1 MARKG
6 LFYLTYSNFE
16 YIIIYQQQ
24 RITMSEVMKTEK
36 IKKEIPTKEY
46 TASEKAKILDKLITA
61 RVGLLL
67 RHPFFG
73 NLATRMKLID
83 ASDWCPTL
91 ATDGRNFYYNNDF
104 VYKLKPKEAEFGF
117 AHEVLH
123 NVFDHMGRRDHRD
136 PVISNIAADYAA
148 NQILKD
154 EGIGEVPSWIKIYQD
169 NKYRG
174 QSYEQIYEEL
184 ESKATKIDLSTLGE
198 LLDEHLDGE
207 GDDDSKDGDNEGN
220 GKGPPRLTADE
231 KKKIR
236 DEIKEAMVAAAQA
249 AGAGRVPAG
258 VQRLIQTFTE
268 PKMDWRQMLRMNI
281 QSIIKSNFSFSRPNR
296 KSQHCG
302 AVLPGLMNEETIDVA
317 VAIDMSG
324 SISDKMAN
332 DFISEVKGI
341 MDEYVDFKLDLWCFD
356 TEVYGYQQFTSD
368 NADEIMEYKCKG
380 GGGTDFDVNYSF
392 MKDNDINPKRFIMFT
407 DGYPCGSWGDEDY
420 CESLFIVHGNDKII
434 SPFGQT
440 AHYK

>member
-1 MARKG
+1 
-6 LFYLTYSNFE
+6 
-16 YIIIYQQQ
+16 
-24 RITMSEVMKTEK
+24 MSDVMKTEK
-36 IKKEIPTKEY
+36 VKKPVKTKEF
-46 TASEKAKILDKLITA
+46 TESQKAKILDKLITA

-83 ASDWCPTL
+83 ASDWCATL
-91 ATDGRNFYYNNDF
+91 ATDGRHFYYNLEF
-104 VYKLKPKEAEFGF
+104 VDKLKPKEAEFGF

-123 NVFDHMGRRDHRD
+123 NVFDHLGRRDGRD
-136 PVISNIAADYAA
+136 PSISNIAADFAV

-154 EGIGEVPSWIKIYQD
+154 ENIGEVPSWIKIFQD

-174 QSYEQIYEEL
+174 WSYEQIYSDL
-184 ESKATKIDLSTLGE
+184 ESKAIKIDLNSLGE
-198 LLDEHLDGE
+198 LLDDHLDDGDGE
-207 GDDDSKDGDNEGN
+207 GDGDDQD
-220 GKGPPRLTADE
+220 GKGKRPKLTAEE

-249 AGAGRVPAG
+249 AGAGKIPAG
-258 VQRLIQTFTE
+258 VARMIKDFTE

-281 QSIIKSNFSFSRPNR
+281 QSILKTNFSFSRPNR

-302 AVLPGLMNEETIDVA
+302 AVLPGMLNDETIDVS

-324 SISDKMAN
+324 SISDAQAK
-332 DFISEVKGI
+332 DFLSEVKGI
-341 MDEYVDFKLDLWCFD
+341 MDEYVDFKLDIWCFD
-356 TEVYGYQQFTSD
+356 TEVYNYKQFTGD
-368 NADEIMEYKCKG
+368 NADEIMEYECTG
-380 GGGTDFDVNYSF
+380 GGGTDFEANWSF
-392 MKDNDINPKRFIMFT
+392 MKNEGIEPKKFIMFT

-420 CESLFIVHGNDKII
+420 CDTLFIVHGNDSII

>member
-1 MARKG
+1 
-6 LFYLTYSNFE
+6 
-16 YIIIYQQQ
+16 
-24 RITMSEVMKTEK
+24 MSEVMKTEK
-36 IKKEIPTKEY
+36 IRKPKNTKTY
-46 TASEKAKILDKLITA
+46 SPADKNKILDKLITA

-73 NLATRMKLID
+73 NLATRLKMVE
-83 ASDWCPTL
+83 SDEWCATL
-91 ATDGRNFYYNNDF
+91 ATDGRNFYYNNEF
-104 VYKLKPKEAEFGF
+104 VDKLKPKEVEFGF

-123 NVFDHMGRRDHRD
+123 NVFDHMGRRDGRD
-136 PVISNIAADYAA
+136 PQLSNIAADYAT

-154 EGIGEVPSWIKIYQD
+154 EHIGEVPSWIKIFQD

-174 QSYEQIYEEL
+174 WSYEQIYQHL
-184 ESKATKIDLSTLGE
+184 YDKAEKIDIGALGE

-207 GDDDSKDGDNEGN
+207 GEGEGEGEDGDKDQDGS

-236 DEIKEAMVAAAQA
+236 DEIKEAMVAAAHA

-258 VQRLIQTFTE
+258 VARMISDFTE
-268 PKMDWRQMLRMNI
+268 PKMDWREMLRMNI
-281 QSIIKSNFSFSRPNR
+281 QSMLKSNFSFSRPNR

-302 AVLPGLMNEETIDVA
+302 AILPGMMNEETIDVS

-324 SISDKMAN
+324 SISDKQAK
-332 DFISEVKGI
+332 DFLSEVKGI

-356 TEVYGYQQFTSD
+356 TEVYGYKQFTGD
-368 NADEIMEYKCKG
+368 TADEIMEYKCKG
-380 GGGTDFDVNYSF
+380 GGGTDFEANWEF
-392 MKDNDINPKRFIMFT
+392 MKDQNIEPKRFIMFT

-420 CESLFIVHGNDKII
+420 CETLFIVHGNDAII
-434 SPFGQT
+434 APFGQT

>member
-1 MARKG
+1 
-6 LFYLTYSNFE
+6 
-16 YIIIYQQQ
+16 
-24 RITMSEVMKTEK
+24 MSSVMKAEK
-36 IKKEIPTKEY
+36 TSKIQKQNF
-46 TASEKAKILDKLITA
+46 TADQKNKIIEKLVTA

-83 ASDWCPTL
+83 ATEWCSTL

-104 VYKLKPKEAEFGF
+104 VHKLTPREAEFGF

-123 NVFDHMGRRDHRD
+123 NVFDHMGRRNDRD
-136 PVISNIAADYAA
+136 PQLSNIAADYAA

-154 EGIGEVPSWIKIYQD
+154 ENIGHVPEWIKIYQD

-174 QSYEQIYEEL
+174 WSYEQIYADVEE
-184 ESKATKIDLSTLGE
+184 KAIKIDMSQLGE
-198 LLDEHLDGE
+198 LLDEHLDGNEGE
-207 GDDDSKDGDNEGN
+207 GDSEGDQDGKDG
-220 GKGPPRLTADE
+220 KGRPKLTAEE

-236 DEIKEAMVAAAQA
+236 DEIKEAVVAAAQA
-249 AGAGRVPAG
+249 AGAGKVPAG
-258 VQRLIQTFTE
+258 IARMIQDFTE
-268 PKMDWRQMLRMNI
+268 PQMDWRQLLRMNI
-281 QSIIKSNFSFSRPNR
+281 QSIVKSNYSFSRPNR

-302 AVLPGLMNEETIDVA
+302 AVLPGLMNEETIDVS

-324 SISDKMAN
+324 SISDKQAK

-341 MDEYVDFKLDLWCFD
+341 MDEYKDFKLDMWCFD
-356 TEVYGYQQFTSD
+356 TSVYNYAQFTGD
-368 NADEIMEYKCKG
+368 TAEDIHDYKVNG
-380 GGGTDFDVNYSF
+380 GGGTDFEVNWQF
-392 MKDNDINPKRFIMFT
+392 MKDNDISPKKFIMFT

-420 CESLFIVHGNDKII
+420 CDTLFIVHGNDSII

>member
-1 MARKG
+1 
-6 LFYLTYSNFE
+6 
-16 YIIIYQQQ
+16 
-24 RITMSEVMKTEK
+24 MKAEK
-36 IKKEIPTKEY
+36 VKKPTKTKEY
-46 TASEKAKILDKLITA
+46 SQAEKNKIVEKLVTA

-83 ASDWCPTL
+83 ASDWCATL
-91 ATDGRNFYYNNDF
+91 ATDGRNFYYNNEF
-104 VYKLKPKEAEFGF
+104 VDKLKPKEAEFGF

-136 PVISNIAADYAA
+136 PQLSNIAADYAA
-148 NQILKD
+148 NQILVD
-154 EGIGEVPSWIKIYQD
+154 ERIGQVPTFIKIFQD

-174 QSYEQIYEEL
+174 KSYEEIYEEL
-184 ESKATKIDLSTLGE
+184 EKNAVKIDINQLGE
-198 LLDEHLDGE
+198 LLDDHLDG
-207 GDDDSKDGDNEGN
+207 DDDGDGDGDGDGDKE
-220 GKGPPRLTADE
+220 GKGKGRPKLTAEE
-231 KKKIR
+231 KKKIK

-258 VQRLIQTFTE
+258 VARMIKDFTE

-281 QSIIKSNFSFSRPNR
+281 QSIIKSNFSFARPNR

-302 AVLPGLMNEETIDVA
+302 AILPGMMNEETIDVS

-324 SISDKMAN
+324 SISDKQAK
-332 DFISEVKGI
+332 DFLSEVKGI
-341 MDEYVDFKLDLWCFD
+341 MEEYVDFKLDLWTFD
-356 TEVYGYQQFTSD
+356 TDVYGYKQFTGD
-368 NADEIMEYKCKG
+368 NMDEIMEYDCQG
-380 GGGTDFDVNYSF
+380 GGGTDFDVNWTF
-392 MKDNDINPKRFIMFT
+392 MKDENIEPKRFIMFT

-420 CESLFIVHGNDKII
+420 CETLFIIHGNESII
-434 SPFGQT
+434 APHGQT

>member
-1 MARKG
+1 
-6 LFYLTYSNFE
+6 
-16 YIIIYQQQ
+16 
-24 RITMSEVMKTEK
+24 MSDVMKAEK
-36 IKKEIPTKEY
+36 VKKTKPTKEY
-46 TASEKAKILDKLITA
+46 SNAEKAKIIDKLITA

-83 ASDWCPTL
+83 ASNWCQTL
-91 ATDGRNFYYNNDF
+91 ATDGRNFYYNLEF
-104 VYKLKPKEAEFGF
+104 VDKLKPKEAEFGF

-123 NVFDHMGRRDHRD
+123 NVFDHIGRREGRD
-136 PVISNIAADYAA
+136 PQLSNIAADFAV

-154 EGIGEVPSWIKIYQD
+154 EKIGEVPSFIKIFQD

-174 QSYEQIYEEL
+174 WSYEQIYDDLYE
-184 ESKATKIDLSTLGE
+184 KAEKIDLSQLGE

-207 GDDDSKDGDNEGN
+207 GDDDSDSDDGQDGDQDGS
-220 GKGPPRLTADE
+220 GKRPRLTAEE
-231 KKKIR
+231 KKAIR

-249 AGAGRVPAG
+249 AGAGKIPAG
-258 VQRLIQTFTE
+258 VARLIKDFTE
-268 PKMDWRQMLRMNI
+268 PKMDWRHLLRMNI
-281 QSIIKSNFSFSRPNR
+281 QSIIKSNFSFQRPNR

-302 AVLPGLMNEETIDVA
+302 AVLPGMMNEETIDVS

-324 SISDKMAN
+324 SISDAMAK

-356 TEVYGYQQFTSD
+356 TGVYNYAKFSGDT
-368 NADEIMEYKCKG
+368 ADEIMDYKVKG
-380 GGGTDFDVNYSF
+380 GGGTDFDVNWDF
-392 MKDNDINPKRFIMFT
+392 MKREGIEPKRFIMFT

-420 CESLFIVHGNDKII
+420 CETLFVIHGNESIV

-440 AHYK
+440 AYYK

>member
-1 MARKG
+1 M
-6 LFYLTYSNFE
+6 TS
-16 YIIIYQQQ
+16 
-24 RITMSEVMKTEK
+24 VMKTEK
-36 IKKEIPTKEY
+36 VKKAIPTKEY
-46 TASEKAKILDKLITA
+46 TASEKSKILDKLITA

-184 ESKATKIDLSTLGE
+184 ESKATKIDLTTLGE

-207 GDDDSKDGDNEGN
+207 GDGDSEDGNNEGN

-356 TEVYGYQQFTSD
+356 TEVYGYQQFTGD